1 MTVTINTPDEAAARQ
16 LSDLLGGVVALVKI
30 QIRAAAEDQPE
41 LWPVADL
48 LRSTKVGPS
57 GRTVVAAGSVKGD
70 AIEKAL
76 NPPPPAPKDTPPA
89 PPKPKAAPKR
99 K

>member
-1 MTVTINTPDEAAARQ
+1 
-16 LSDLLGGVVALVKI
+16 
-30 QIRAAAEDQPE
+30 
-41 LWPVADL
+41 
-48 LRSTKVGPS
+48 
-57 GRTVVAAGSVKGD
+57 VAAGSVKGD

-76 NPPPPAPKDTPPA
+76 NPPPPAPKDTPAA